1 MAKAPMKYE
10 GSKKN
15 MKMDAMMAKK
25 TGMSKMA
32 YEASPKDKA
41 MDKAGQAAMMMRNYG
56 GKMSEKD
63 AMMMRNYGGKMSEKD
78 AMMMRKGGGKMS
90 TGAAKKG
97 FGAEKRAGGGKVV
110 SRGAAQRGFG
120 AEKH

>member
-10 GSKKN
+10 GSKKD

-41 MDKAGQAAMMMRNYG
+41 MDKAGQAAMM
-56 GKMSEKD
+56 
-63 AMMMRNYGGKMSEKD
+63 
-78 AMMMRKGGGKMS
+78 RKGGGKMS
-90 TGAAKKG
+90 SGAAKKG
-97 FGAEKRAGGGKVV
+97 FGTEKRASGGKVG
-110 SRGAAQRGFG
+110 SRSVAQRGFG
-120 AEKH
+120 AEKN

>member
-10 GSKKN
+10 GSKKD

-25 TGMSKMA
+25 TGMSKKA
-32 YEASPKDKA
+32 WESSPQDKS
-41 MDKAGQAAMMMRNYG
+41 MDKAGQAAMMMRKGG
-56 GKMSEKD
+56 GKMSEK
-63 AMMMRNYGGKMSEKD
+63 K
-78 AMMMRKGGGKMS
+78 AMMMRKDGGKMS

-97 FGAEKRAGGGKVV
+97 MGAEKRASGGKVG
-110 SRGAAQRGFG
+110 SRGATQRGFG

>member
-1 MAKAPMKYE
+1 MAKTPMKYE
-10 GSKKN
+10 GSKKD

-41 MDKAGQAAMMMRNYG
+41 ADKAGQA
-56 GKMSEKD
+56 
-63 AMMMRNYGGKMSEKD
+63 

-90 TGAAKKG
+90 TGVAKKG
-97 FGAEKRAGGGKVV
+97 MGVEKRVAGGKVV
-110 SRGAAQRGFG
+110 SRGVAKRGFG

>member
-10 GSKKN
+10 GSKKD

-41 MDKAGQAAMMMRNYG
+41 MDKAGQAAMMMRKYG
-56 GKMSEKD
+56 GKMSEK
-63 AMMMRNYGGKMSEKD
+63 K
-78 AMMMRKGGGKMS
+78 AMMMRKDGGKMS
-90 TGAAKKG
+90 AGAAKKG
-97 FGAEKRAGGGKVV
+97 FGVEKRASGGKVS

-120 AEKH
+120 AEKK

>member
-10 GSKKN
+10 GPKKD
-15 MKMDAMMAKK
+15 MKVDSMMVKK
-25 TGMSKMA
+25 TSKPKMA
-32 YEASPKDKA
+32 FEASPKDA
-41 MDKAGQAAMMMRNYG
+41 SMDKAAMMMRKHG
-56 GKMSEKD
+56 GKMSEK
-63 AMMMRNYGGKMSEKD
+63 K
-78 AMMMRKGGGKMS
+78 AMMMRKDGGKMS

-97 FGAEKRAGGGKVV
+97 MGAEKRASGGKVG

>member
-41 MDKAGQAAMMMRNYG
+41 MDKAGQAAMMMR
-56 GKMSEKD
+56 
-63 AMMMRNYGGKMSEKD
+63 
-78 AMMMRKGGGKMS
+78 KGGGKMS

-97 FGAEKRAGGGKVV
+97 FGAEKRASGGKVS

-120 AEKH
+120 AEKK